1 MVSRKRANQ
10 GDPCDRLFVADIPD
24 CTFPKTNTRQRG
36 NHLFPPSAFGAP
48 CIGDGSPPELGRA
61 HDPSV
66 AA

>member
-1 MVSRKRANQ
+1 MVSRKRAKQ
-10 GDPCDRLFVADIPD
+10 GDHGDRLFVADVPD

-36 NHLFPPSAFGAP
+36 NHQFPPSASGAP
-48 CIGDGSPPELGRA
+48 WIGDGSPAELGRT